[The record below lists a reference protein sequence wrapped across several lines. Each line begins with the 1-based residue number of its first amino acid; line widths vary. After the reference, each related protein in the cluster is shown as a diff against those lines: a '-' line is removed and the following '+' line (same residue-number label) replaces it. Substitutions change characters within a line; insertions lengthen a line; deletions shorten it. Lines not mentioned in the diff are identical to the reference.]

1 MITIVL
7 LLIAWGDDDGVKE
20 TMMFVE
26 VVVVLFVLLFE
37 REKAFFIFHFFHLLK
52 SFFHFF
58 IKKIF
63 LTKINP
69 KKNKQ
74 TPNITKQQHHHK
86 HHYKHNNCINNK
98 ITNYKKMAE
107 RRVMKHTTTSDW
119 EAQQKKI
126 FARWV
131 NDHLS
136 SSDLDPIIDIG
147 EELDNGVHLVILAC
161 TLYKLP
167 APKSY
172 IREPK
177 NLFQRLG
184 NINASFKMYE
194 SAGVK
199 LPFTKAEN
207 ITGHDLK
214 MVLGLIWSIILH
226 YNTSNIKNLLSEAG
240 DSSAAQAIRVDGG
253 ATELKRIIGGW
264 VQEMGVDARGFG
276 KEWKDGM
283 HFLTLMHSHD
293 ASLVPDYETRTGE
306 TAEDNL
312 VTAFDAG
319 EKIGA
324 PRLLYPEDLLDVETP
339 DEHSIITYLAELHTA
354 TLVDNRR
361 KEKASKE
368 KEMEKSKK
376 LSKSAAAAKAAQQ
389 LALAAAEEKAKTLE
403 KENRELEATLTEKNK
418 ALEKGNEENRAVKSE
433 LEGLKTAEKRA
444 ASEKDRLRND
454 LRRLQDENKRLKSSP
469 PQPQQKNNNQ
479 LMTSSGTNFLSENR
493 NLRSEIKRLEEENK
507 RLRENGGGGGLQRLP
522 RSPRG
527 NGQQG
532 SNVVMKRIDPQMALI
547 AFLNV
552 VLSSFLPGLAFLVF
566 GTISFVL
573 LADIFFPEKTQVLRE
588 KLDDEQI
595 RKGSLGVLGVNL
607 IMFAGKLLL
616 TE

>member
-1 MITIVL
+1 
-7 LLIAWGDDDGVKE
+7 
-20 TMMFVE
+20 
-26 VVVVLFVLLFE
+26 
-37 REKAFFIFHFFHLLK
+37 
-52 SFFHFF
+52 
-58 IKKIF
+58 
-63 LTKINP
+63 
-69 KKNKQ
+69 
-74 TPNITKQQHHHK
+74 
-86 HHYKHNNCINNK
+86 
-98 ITNYKKMAE
+98 MAE

-119 EAQQKKI
+119 ESQQKKI

-147 EELDNGVHLVILAC
+147 EELDNGVHLVTLAC
-161 TLYKLP
+161 CLYKLSP
-167 APKSY
+167 PKEF
-172 IREPK
+172 IKEPK

-226 YNTSNIKNLLSEAG
+226 YNTLSIKSLLNESG

-264 VQEMGVDARGFG
+264 LQEMGVESRGFG
-276 KEWKDGM
+276 AEWKDGM
-283 HFLTLMHSHD
+283 NFLTVMHSHD
-293 ASLVPDYETRTGE
+293 AALIPDFASRTPE
-306 TAEDNL
+306 NAEDNL

-324 PRLLYPEDLLDVETP
+324 PRLLYPEDLLEVETP

-361 KEKASKE
+361 KEQEKE
-368 KEMEKSKK
+368 KEQEKSKK
-376 LSKSAAAAKAAQQ
+376 LSKAAAAAKAAQQ
-389 LALAAAEEKAKTLE
+389 QAAAAAEEKAKSIE
-403 KENRELEATLTEKNK
+403 KENRELEASLAEKNK
-418 ALEKGNEENRAVKSE
+418 TLELETENNRKLKSE
-433 LEGLKTAEKRA
+433 LEGLKTAEKR
-444 ASEKDRLRND
+444 SLGEKDRLRND
-454 LRRLQDENKRLKSSP
+454 LRRLQEENKRLKASP
-469 PQPQQKNNNQ
+469 PSPSALSSSLKSPRSPASSS
-479 LMTSSGTNFLSENR
+479 LASPRSFASSSSSSSSSSGVNYLNENR
-493 NLRSEIKRLEEENK
+493 TLRNDIKRLEEENK
-507 RLRENGGGGGLQRLP
+507 RLKENQKFP
-522 RSPRG
+522 RSPRAKFQPQ
-527 NGQQG
+527 GQPQAQQEKR
-532 SNVVMKRIDPQMALI
+532 VVREIDPQMALI

-552 VLSSFLPGLAFLVF
+552 VLASFLSGFVFLIF
-566 GTISFVL
+566 GTLSFVL

-595 RKGSLGVLGVNL
+595 RKVSLGVLAVN
-607 IMFAGKLLL
+607 IIFFAGKILL